1 MNFFV
6 NEGLAAQ
13 GSGIEHAQV
22 QRGKLFRKNGQS
34 FKIVTR
40 VFNPNGHRDLLAW
53 GLKDA
58 EVINMYDYYAHT
70 EYVPARILTAQDVEW
85 GGRPVAIVE
94 QLPMRMKTVPVSWV
108 EFTSICNTNHVSRW
122 LKYSNTLVTCSA
134 SIHMT
139 HVASFHVSNTSTQMV
154 RQIPTSLLIARVAQ

>member
-40 VFNPNGHRDLLAW
+40 VYNANGHRDLLAW
-53 GLKDA
+53 QLNDA
-58 EVINMYDYYAHT
+58 EVINMYDYYAGT
-70 EYVPARILTAQDVEW
+70 EYVPDRIVTAEDVEW
-85 GGRPVAIVE
+85 GGRPVAVVE
-94 QLPMRMKTVPVSWV
+94 PMADKPETFMA
-108 EFTSICNTNHVSRW
+108 F
-122 LKYSNTLVTCSA
+122 
-134 SIHMT
+134 
-139 HVASFHVSNTSTQMV
+139 
-154 RQIPTSLLIARVAQ
+154 